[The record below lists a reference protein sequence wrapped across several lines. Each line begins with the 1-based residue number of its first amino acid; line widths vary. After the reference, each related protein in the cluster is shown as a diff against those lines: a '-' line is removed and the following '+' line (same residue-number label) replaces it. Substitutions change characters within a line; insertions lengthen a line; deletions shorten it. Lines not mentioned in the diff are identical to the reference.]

1 MNTVNG
7 QRSTV
12 NGTVR
17 TAGIVRCLLPAAGCL
32 LLACCLLL
40 AQSAAAQVTPPD
52 TVLKIRPEARS
63 PDSAGQEALP
73 PAIVAEVLAA
83 FNDSQTTKVYTSMLL
98 PAGSS
103 HEGPIAVFRGTL
115 RVSGEVI
122 GRVTIINGDLIIDS
136 GATVAGD
143 VLVVGGQIIVRPGG
157 SLEGRRREYRQ
168 HALLVRTSGGLL
180 AVREPPRTLGDMAS
194 ARTKFTTGRFETE
207 LSIET
212 SRTYNRIEGLPI
224 VFGPTVVRT
233 GLPNMEARLDLRA
246 IAWTAPDRTNR
257 RADFGYSGR
266 LEFKFGESRR
276 LTAGAHVSRL
286 IVPIEEQPLSKT
298 ETGWAAVL
306 LQRDYRDFYQAQ
318 GVSGYL
324 SYALSRSLLASTSI
338 GRHDERSVPAN
349 DPISIFRN
357 DTWRPNP
364 LVDDGHYLTWRV
376 GLDYDTRND
385 PDSPTSGWLVR
396 TSWERSRSDDASP
409 ISLPPEVRD
418 PIPPGRYEFSRI
430 WLDARR
436 YARFNPAIRAS
447 ARFVAGGWVSG
458 DPLPIQRR
466 MSLGGPDIL
475 PGYGFRSLNCAP
487 ASLTDPSLPSLC
499 DRMIAVQLEVR
510 TRTRLGLPL
519 VTSDPYLSAAQRLL
533 GIREPDVVIFGDA
546 GKSWITGN
554 GPGRIPNDRIPVLR
568 EWASDIGFGFDAG
581 GIGLYISQPLTGG
594 GPLTLTAR
602 LQRRF

>member
-12 NGTVR
+12 NGKGS
-17 TAGIVRCLLPAAGCL
+17 AAESVRCLLPV
-32 LLACCLLL
+32 ACCLFL
-40 AQSAAAQVTPPD
+40 AQAAAAQVTPPD

-83 FNDSQTTKVYTSMLL
+83 FNDSLTTKVYTAMLL

-180 AVREPPRTLGDMAS
+180 AIREPPRTLGDMAS
-194 ARTKFTTGRFETE
+194 ARTRFTTGRFETE

-212 SRTYNRIEGLPI
+212 SRTYNRVEGLPI

-286 IVPIEEQPLSKT
+286 IVPIEELAGDEVCQL
-298 ETGWAAVL
+298 TGIGTDV
-306 LQRDYRDFYQAQ
+306 D
-318 GVSGYL
+318 
-324 SYALSRSLLASTSI
+324 LASVRI
-338 GRHDERSVPAN
+338 FDEGTEVATPAF
-349 DPISIFRN
+349 DVTP
-357 DTWRPNP
+357 
-364 LVDDGHYLTWRV
+364 
-376 GLDYDTRND
+376 
-385 PDSPTSGWLVR
+385 
-396 TSWERSRSDDASP
+396 
-409 ISLPPEVRD
+409 
-418 PIPPGRYEFSRI
+418 
-430 WLDARR
+430 AR
-436 YARFNPAIRAS
+436 
-447 ARFVAGGWVSG
+447 
-458 DPLPIQRR
+458 
-466 MSLGGPDIL
+466 
-475 PGYGFRSLNCAP
+475 
-487 ASLTDPSLPSLC
+487 
-499 DRMIAVQLEVR
+499 
-510 TRTRLGLPL
+510 L
-519 VTSDPYLSAAQRLL
+519 VTGIVTERGVAAPSDLAALFP
-533 GIREPDVVIFGDA
+533 EH
-546 GKSWITGN
+546 
-554 GPGRIPNDRIPVLR
+554 
-568 EWASDIGFGFDAG
+568 
-581 GIGLYISQPLTGG
+581 
-594 GPLTLTAR
+594 
-602 LQRRF
+602 RRAA